1 MCIFVHK
8 NIVRHKSTILQG
20 KILAMARFTGNS
32 HFFFLVCI
40 QEGLNIHWED
50 FLWQS
55 SLTWSFPLFF
65 HLFEVLFAV
74 LVELFEPQ
82 GLTGREGFLGSVRA
96 DWRLPWWRPSGLH
109 NRNRCSLQLV
119 KFDNLMRTQICY
131 ISSVFQFYLWIL
143 LKTYLWYII
152 FMKF

>member
-1 MCIFVHK
+1 MCTFIHK

-20 KILAMARFTGNS
+20 KILAIARFTGNS
-32 HFFFLVCI
+32 HSLFLVCI
-40 QEGLNIHWED
+40 QEALNIHWEN

-96 DWRLPWWRPSGLH
+96 DWRLPRWRPSGLH

-119 KFDNLMRTQICY
+119 KFDNLIRTQICY
-131 ISSVFQFYLWIL
+131 ISSVFQFYWWIL
-143 LKTYLWYII
+143 L
-152 FMKF
+152 

>member
-1 MCIFVHK
+1 MCTFIHK

-96 DWRLPWWRPSGLH
+96 DWRLPRWRPSGLH